1 MKHVNM
7 FDTQG
12 NEEEVPSDMV
22 ADALECGY
30 TLDTRTAAEWQSD
43 KAAHGYSMAMDM
55 MGASL

>member
-1 MKHVNM
+1 MKHENM
-7 FDTQG
+7 FDTDG

-43 KAAHGYSMAMDM
+43 KAAQGYSMAMDI
-55 MGASL
+55 MGGAV